1 RYRQGAASYY
11 YGENAERGAGPV
23 LKEMALIAMSLASLN
38 PVTEGVE
45 SESEVVYALS
55 AESKPRALFDL
66 EGGAVKSVIPG
77 RRRSAGFVHDEW
89 TEWLNDLE
97 ANGATI
103 DELDDAFAHV
113 EALDQYDEG
122 GAIVRMSA
130 HERTFACGRVDHEF
144 TADDLPEQARFLAS
158 DSLRAYASGV

>member
-1 RYRQGAASYY
+1 
-11 YGENAERGAGPV
+11 
-23 LKEMALIAMSLASLN
+23 
-38 PVTEGVE
+38 
-45 SESEVVYALS
+45 
-55 AESKPRALFDL
+55 FDL
-66 EGGAVKSVIPG
+66 EVAEAERLIRG
-77 RRRSAGFVHDEW
+77 RRKCAGLVHDEW

-122 GAIVRMSA
+122 GAIVHMSA

-144 TADDLPEQARFLAS
+144 TADDLPETCSALMRPGS
-158 DSLRAYASGV
+158 KWRRSGGRSPRISKFSSQ

>member
-1 RYRQGAASYY
+1 MIR
-11 YGENAERGAGPV
+11 
-23 LKEMALIAMSLASLN
+23 
-38 PVTEGVE
+38 
-45 SESEVVYALS
+45 
-55 AESKPRALFDL
+55 
-66 EGGAVKSVIPG
+66 G
-77 RRRSAGFVHDEW
+77 RRKSAGFVHDEW

-130 HERTFACGRVDHEF
+130 H
-144 TADDLPEQARFLAS
+144 
-158 DSLRAYASGV
+158 